1 MPVKQ
6 HLLRETVDLSG
17 YPDLVVLYL
26 GMRVNAFQG
35 LATLLGFR
43 TEIASVIEARP
54 DGLLGHEA
62 IVYSLF
68 PAHVGMR
75 QYWRDFDS
83 LERWSRSEPHRIWWQ
98 SFLRDPKATGFWH
111 EAYFRRGGMEA
122 VYVNMPDRSGFR
134 AFAPVCT
141 AKGAMFSSRKRAG
154 LDGEAPPAPVQEREI
169 YK

>member
-1 MPVKQ
+1 MKPNLV
-6 HLLRETVDLSG
+6 RETVDLSE

-26 GMRVNAFQG
+26 GMRVNALQG

-43 TEIASVIEARP
+43 TKISSAVDARP
-54 DGLLGHEA
+54 EGLLGHEQV
-62 IVYSLF
+62 IYSLF
-68 PAHVGMR
+68 PAHIGMR
-75 QYWRDFDS
+75 QYWRDFES
-83 LERWSRSEPHRIWWQ
+83 LERWSRTDPHREWWQ
-98 SFLRDPKATGFWH
+98 SFLRQPKDTGFWH

-134 AFAPVCT
+134 SFAPVCT

-154 LDGEAPPAPVQEREI
+154 LEGEAPTAPVQEHEL